1 MVVGGYQYSLK
12 MFVFEKVRS
21 KRFPWAWSLLQ
32 ALQAPVFGLGVLL
45 STVIDTS
52 LGWKTSVYAC
62 VGLVIISSVAMLLL
76 DVCKRKRGRSRRGR
90 EENKAVV
97 SEAEGEGELALD
109 GLGEEEEYERKNSLP
124 DGDDDFL
131 PALTLMTQQRS
142 VTYGDLVEAHN
153 PNIHPVMTEV
163 RTAGIDKVLTP
174 HFPPTED
181 TTHPI
186 PVSGPCH
193 SLGIGM

>member
-45 STVIDTS
+45 SAVIDTS
-52 LGWKTSVYAC
+52 LGWKTSVYVC

-76 DVCKRKRGRSRRGR
+76 DVCKRKRGRTRRGR

-142 VTYGDLVEAHN
+142 VTYGDLVDGHHPTNIN
-153 PNIHPVMTEV
+153 PAYPVISEV
-163 RTAGIDKVLTP
+163 RNGRT
-174 HFPPTED
+174 
-181 TTHPI
+181 
-186 PVSGPCH
+186 
-193 SLGIGM
+193 